1 MPPALVGVLLPCW
14 SLQIVCMHSL
24 SVFVFRW
31 GEGAVVCSRLL
42 KDRQGSEAEGPSTEE
57 TFVEPWQRI
66 GVWKMGGKPGL
77 GSVRNCS
84 L

>member
-1 MPPALVGVLLPCW
+1 M
-14 SLQIVCMHSL
+14 
-24 SVFVFRW
+24 
-31 GEGAVVCSRLL
+31 GAECGVCSRLL
-42 KDRQGSEAEGPSTEE
+42 KDRQDLEAEGPPTEE

>member
-1 MPPALVGVLLPCW
+1 MLVSPDRVHAQL
-14 SLQIVCMHSL
+14 VCL
-24 SVFVFRW
+24 SVQM
-31 GEGAVVCSRLL
+31 EGVCGVCSRLP
-42 KDRQGSEAEGPSTEE
+42 KDRQGSEAEGPLTEE